1 MPSDL
6 LSLEPPCHSIFSTY
20 LYTLKISPNAP
31 GSKEDFNFLKNLNND
46 QPNND
51 IYNDIYNDVP
61 PALKLNSQN
70 NISLTILWQNY
81 VNGIVSN
88 FICQYIQAFCALLFI
103 IIIILFNYHRGQV
116 EYSDV
121 NMLKAHLMFK

>member
-1 MPSDL
+1 MPL
-6 LSLEPPCHSIFSTY
+6 NIFFLSVH
-20 LYTLKISPNAP
+20 LKNLTNAP

-51 IYNDIYNDVP
+51 IYNDVR
-61 PALKLNSQN
+61 PALKLNPQN

-88 FICQYIQAFCALLFI
+88 FICQYIQAFCALLFT

-116 EYSDV
+116 GYSGV

>member
-1 MPSDL
+1 MPSDR
-6 LSLEPPCHSIFSTY
+6 LSLEPLCHSIFSTY

-51 IYNDIYNDVP
+51 IYNDVL
-61 PALKLNSQN
+61 PALKLNPQN

-88 FICQYIQAFCALLFI
+88 FICQYIQAFCAILFI
-103 IIIILFNYHRGQV
+103 IIIILFNYQRGQV
-116 EYSDV
+116 GYSDV
-121 NMLKAHLMFK
+121 NMLKHI

>member
-1 MPSDL
+1 MPSDP
-6 LSLEPPCHSIFSTY
+6 LSLEPLCHSIFSTY

-51 IYNDIYNDVP
+51 IYNDVL
-61 PALKLNSQN
+61 PALKLNPQN

-88 FICQYIQAFCALLFI
+88 FICQYIQAFCAILLFI

-116 EYSDV
+116 GYSDV